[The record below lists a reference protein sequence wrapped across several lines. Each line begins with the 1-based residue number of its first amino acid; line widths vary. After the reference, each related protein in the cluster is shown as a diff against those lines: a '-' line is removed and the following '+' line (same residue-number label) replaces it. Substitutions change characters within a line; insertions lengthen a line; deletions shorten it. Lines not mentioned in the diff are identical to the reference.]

1 MSSCVTLDIDY
12 SQTNAIGN
20 PAKETNC
27 HYGHRRMEKEM
38 ARLDP
43 PTRDQIKEEL
53 RDIFDHVSAPP
64 GGVGTGPMSVL
75 KHSPEMSR
83 RATPLFNYVRNESS
97 LPPKIRELAMIVTA
111 RGTDCQ
117 YIWNVHAPTGRREG
131 LSDALV
137 DALKNKQP
145 LPSMSPDEAAV
156 VNLGLEF
163 FSTHRV
169 SQENFQLAWEQFG
182 AQGLVE
188 LTTLMGFY
196 AMLAFNTNAVEL
208 DPPLEPAE
216 PLMPI

>member
-1 MSSCVTLDIDY
+1 M
-12 SQTNAIGN
+12 
-20 PAKETNC
+20 
-27 HYGHRRMEKEM
+27 
-38 ARLDP
+38 
-43 PTRDQIKEEL
+43 
-53 RDIFDHVSAPP
+53 
-64 GGVGTGPMSVL
+64 
-75 KHSPEMSR
+75 
-83 RATPLFNYVRNESS
+83 
-97 LPPKIRELAMIVTA
+97 PPKIRELAMIVTA

-131 LSDALV
+131 LSNALV

-145 LPSMSPDEAAV
+145 LPSMLPDEEAV

-182 AQGLVE
+182 TQGLVE

-196 AMLAFNTNAVEL
+196 AMLAFNANTVGL

>member
-1 MSSCVTLDIDY
+1 M
-12 SQTNAIGN
+12 
-20 PAKETNC
+20 
-27 HYGHRRMEKEM
+27 
-38 ARLDP
+38 
-43 PTRDQIKEEL
+43 
-53 RDIFDHVSAPP
+53 
-64 GGVGTGPMSVL
+64 
-75 KHSPEMSR
+75 
-83 RATPLFNYVRNESS
+83 FNYVRNESS

-111 RGTDCQ
+111 RATDCQ
-117 YIWNVHAPTGRREG
+117 YIWNAHAPTGRRVG

-145 LPSMSPDEAAV
+145 LPSMSADEEAV

-163 FSTHRV
+163 FSTYRV

-182 AQGLVE
+182 TQGLVE

-196 AMLAFNTNAVEL
+196 AMLAFNANTVEL